1 MKMPL
6 KLCLH
11 WERMNLMQPKWNIN
25 IYYIYE
31 SNLWRSLNKV
41 PLLSTLNKTEAL
53 DILIIQS
60 VV

>member
-1 MKMPL
+1 M
-6 KLCLH
+6 
-11 WERMNLMQPKWNIN
+11 
-25 IYYIYE
+25 YE